1 MRKTWNYYDLTGL
14 KFGKL
19 TIIKRCGNTKSGNA
33 LYECVC
39 DCGNTC
45 FKTKSSLKNRKQ
57 MCRHCGNEGIVRNKS
72 HGDSY
77 TKLYR
82 IWEGMKTRCF
92 NKNFCKYDLY
102 GGRGI
107 TICDEWLDY
116 NNFKK
121 WAFQNGFDPSLNKE
135 QQSLD
140 RIDCNGNYEPTNC
153 RWADIKTQN
162 KNRRINYA
170 K

>member
-1 MRKTWNYYDLTGL
+1 MRKPWNY
-14 KFGKL
+14 
-19 TIIKRCGNTKSGNA
+19 
-33 LYECVC
+33 
-39 DCGNTC
+39 
-45 FKTKSSLKNRKQ
+45 
-57 MCRHCGNEGIVRNKS
+57 
-72 HGDSY
+72 
-77 TKLYR
+77 
-82 IWEGMKTRCF
+82 
-92 NKNFCKYDLY
+92 YDLY